1 MAFFNMETPQQDGK
15 NFVHDVSQK
24 DACKTCN
31 GFSPHCQHTAFLHGV
46 CLHEFRLG
54 GMDWKIFQPEA
65 RHGLR
70 SGRRMEKHGLTTNLI
85 TDENRAA
92 GLPLWIISLDL
103 SKTLDKVSWET
114 VWEALRRQTE
124 TRGGTQMAWLHD
136 QRCRIKE
143 HASGSPTSFSS
154 CIMLA
159 KFRSAKLPSDFRP
172 IPSVRILYKVFTY
185 MVLARVELVLEANQ
199 PEEQHGFRG
208 GRRLE
213 EHLVSANLVI
223 DKLLAV
229 GKPVWIVSLD
239 LSKAFDRVNWSK
251 LWAALTAHGVSQH
264 LVWIIQCLYW
274 KQEGCVKGD
283 TDVSNCFPIN
293 SGVRQGCVLS
303 PKVFSSV
310 QQWAMRKW
318 RLDVENAHYGI
329 DLQDDL
335 PKLLDLR
342 FADDILL
349 FARTAHEAL
358 FLLESLM
365 QEFEDVGLLLNG
377 DKTVVLTN
385 EAQPPSHLWTRT
397 GIKLQ
402 VKNGSGGH
410 KWLGCILGVGKAGRT
425 TLDINH
431 PLQAASKAFF
441 ANKTILCDRTVPVK
455 ARLRYFDAVVSPVAV
470 FGSGHRTIH
479 QKDLHHLDVACR
491 KFLRAVVGPPSNLD
505 LSRPWHE
512 ILHEWNGK
520 VQSVA
525 LEHGMKL
532 WNHRSLTHCWKLAM
546 HFASIPHDRWIQ
558 RILKWTPGGRYAAG
572 CPRHN
577 WVTKISRYCVTKACP
592 FYIGSDTSKKLYPQL
607 LVLVHHTVPFTK
619 MILQNWT

>member
-1 MAFFNMETPQQDGK
+1 MKAAASSLHLPPIAQQPSADDFAGMLQKLFDGK
-15 NFVHDVSQK
+15 P
-24 DACKTCN
+24 
-31 GFSPHCQHTAFLHGV
+31 SPP
-46 CLHEFRLG
+46 R
-54 GMDWKIFQPEA
+54 QPALLTKNAWTLSE
-65 RHGLR
+65 
-70 SGRRMEKHGLTTNLI
+70 LTTALTKMKANKSGDDIGIVVELVQFASR
-85 TDENRAA
+85 NF
-92 GLPLWIISLDL
+92 LQDL
-103 SKTLDKVSWET
+103 LHLYNVVLNTGIVPSTWNKT
-114 VWEALRRQTE
+114 
-124 TRGGTQMAWLHD
+124 M
-136 QRCRIKE
+136 
-143 HASGSPTSFSS
+143 F
-154 CIMLA
+154 IMLA

-172 IPSVRILYKVFTY
+172 IASVRILYKVFTY

-239 LSKAFDRVNWSK
+239 LSKAFERVNWSK

-293 SGVRQGCVLS
+293 SGVRQGCVLN
-303 PKVFSSV
+303 PKLFSSV

-358 FLLESLM
+358 FLLENLM
-365 QEFEDVGLLLNG
+365 QEFEEVGLLLNG
-377 DKTVVLTN
+377 DKKVVLTN

-431 PLQAASKAFF
+431 HLQAASKAFF

-455 ARLRYFDAVVSPVAV
+455 DRLRYFDAVVTPVAV

-479 QKDLHHLDVACR
+479 QKDLHQLDVACR

-505 LSRPWHE
+505 WSRPWHE

-532 WNHRSLTHCWKLAM
+532 WSHRSLTHCWKLAM
-546 HFASIPHDRWIQ
+546 HFASLPHDRWIQ

-577 WVTKISRYCVTKACP
+577 WVTKISAFMRFLQVDDWKRLAQ
-592 FYIGSDTSKKLYPQL
+592 DTPVWLHLTEEFIQ
-607 LVLVHHTVPFTK
+607 FCRR
-619 MILQNWT
+619 